1 MATVKFDEMVDDIS
15 PFLPGCP
22 SPVIARTAQKV
33 VTDLCQRGKV
43 WQAALDPVS
52 FAVGEYTFTLE
63 PPEAYAVITDIVSGH
78 TIVDGQ
84 KRPLTWTSMDAIERH
99 YPTWPEDNTGQ
110 PQLMT
115 WSALNE
121 FALAPT
127 PLTAGTLHLQAKL
140 RPAPLATEWD
150 ADLYAEFQRAI
161 FHGVLFDL
169 QMMSDRGWSDQKAAA
184 INGRIWTHLLAA
196 ARARA
201 NHGYNITSLSAEMRP
216 FA

>member
-1 MATVKFDEMVDDIS
+1 MATVKFDDMVDDIS
-15 PFLPGCP
+15 PFLIGCP
-22 SPVIARTAQKV
+22 SPVIARTAKKI

-43 WQAALDPVS
+43 WQAKIAPDN
-52 FAVGEYTFTLE
+52 FAIGEYTFTLV
-63 PPEAYAVITDIVSGH
+63 PPVAYAEITDIVSGH
-78 TIVDGQ
+78 TVIDGS
-84 KRPLTWTSMDAIERH
+84 KRPLTWAALDAVKRH
-99 YPTWPEDNTGQ
+99 YPAWPEDNAGQ

-115 WSALNE
+115 WSAIKE

-127 PLTAGTLHLQAKL
+127 PLTAGVLHLEVKL
-140 RPAPLATEWD
+140 RPSATATEWD
-150 ADLYAEFQRAI
+150 ETLYAEFQRAI

-169 QMMSDRGWSDQKAAA
+169 QMMPDRGWSSPTAAA
-184 INGRIWTHLLAA
+184 ANGKIWTHLLAA